1 MERRSATGA
10 EGTERTSRGLVLAD
24 KVPAIDDAQ
33 CASVSA
39 SKRSYYSCLSP
50 RHHLW
55 GGAHVAQAEGGPTYG
70 NQGGEEARPVSELDL
85 AKALNVGASAKPRS
99 KGQVFGVI
107 AQHVGVRRRDV
118 VNVFDV
124 MGSLIKASQW
134 PDGALASLNHRAT
147 DDDN

>member
-1 MERRSATGA
+1 MDPIRPEVEGGGPGAHANRRDWVEPPMERRSATGA
-10 EGTERTSRGLVLAD
+10 EGTERSSRGLVLAN

-70 NQGGEEARPVSELDL
+70 NQGGEEAWPVSELDL
-85 AKALNVGASAKPRS
+85 AKALNLSASEA
-99 KGQVFGVI
+99 
-107 AQHVGVRRRDV
+107 AQQRPGLRRHRAARRR
-118 VNVFDV
+118 
-124 MGSLIKASQW
+124 S
-134 PDGALASLNHRAT
+134 PPRR
-147 DDDN
+147 

>member
-1 MERRSATGA
+1 MAPRGIGGRSRRSRESTGPGRA
-10 EGTERTSRGLVLAD
+10 AHGAAIRDGSRRHGTNLARTRTRRQGPCHRRCAMR
-24 KVPAIDDAQ
+24 
-33 CASVSA
+33 ASVSA

-99 KGQVFGVI
+99 KGQVFGAI
-107 AQHVGVRRRDV
+107 AQHVGVHRRDV
-118 VNVFDV
+118 VSVF
-124 MGSLIKASQW
+124 
-134 PDGALASLNHRAT
+134 
-147 DDDN
+147 